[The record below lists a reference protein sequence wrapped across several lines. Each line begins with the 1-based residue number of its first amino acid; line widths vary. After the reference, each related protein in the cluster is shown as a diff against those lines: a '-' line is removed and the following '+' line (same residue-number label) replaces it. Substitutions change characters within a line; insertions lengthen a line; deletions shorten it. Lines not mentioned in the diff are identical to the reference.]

1 MTARYLSTTL
11 VSILCASS
19 AHAVV
24 LTGAGGQGVTVGG
37 SSLISTVDY
46 GDTFRG
52 AADGGSNAAR
62 VYVAAVQ
69 GPPAYVV
76 ENTFGHPSTSF
87 TSQSTGAGIGEFSFA
102 ADGPGTPGLVG
113 GSPTYPGTSGAGSAT
128 GFTQTGGNVDYG
140 IPYGLRTRYT
150 VQFDAVMSSDR
161 MDITSGPTAGTIFGG
176 PNSLSIFIRGDG
188 TGGVSLFNGVDTP
201 TGLNT
206 GLANDGKWHNFA
218 ATFDTIAKTVDV
230 YIDESLRGSVNL
242 NTFAG
247 GAYANFSN
255 ANVGVGLGLGGGQN
269 RSWTDNFQVGAPIP
283 EPSAALLVAGFTG
296 LGLLRRRRV
305 F

>member
-1 MTARYLSTTL
+1 MNTRILPCALF
-11 VSILCASS
+11 SIFGAAS
-19 AHAVV
+19 ADAVV
-24 LTGAGGQGVTVGG
+24 LTGAGGQGVPVGS

-52 AADGGSNAAR
+52 TADGGSNPSR
-62 VYVAAVQ
+62 VYVPAVQ
-69 GPPAYVV
+69 GAPAYAV
-76 ENTFGHPSTSF
+76 ESIGANPAVNFR
-87 TSQSTGAGIGEFSFA
+87 SQSQGPGVAEFSFA

-113 GSPTYPGTSGAGSAT
+113 GFPVYPGTSGAGSAT

-150 VQFDAVMSSDR
+150 VQFDAVSSSDR
-161 MDITSGPTAGTIFGG
+161 MDITSGPTAGTIFAGA
-176 PNSLSIFIRGDG
+176 NSLSIFIRGDG
-188 TGGVSLFNGVDTP
+188 TGGISLYNGIDTP

-218 ATFDTIAKTVDV
+218 ATFDTVAKTVDV
-230 YIDESLRGSVNL
+230 YIDETLRGSVNL

-269 RSWTDNFQVGAPIP
+269 RSWTDNFQVGAAIP
-283 EPSAALLVAGFTG
+283 EPTGALLLTGFAG
-296 LGLLRRRRV
+296 LGLLRRRRIA
-305 F
+305 